1 MDGEEAEEE
10 EEDQLTYLE
19 CTPISIEQIKV
30 LSGEF
35 NFDGLNSLIIS
46 ISENPIVLL
55 KSP

>member
-19 CTPISIEQIKV
+19 CAPISIEQIKV

-35 NFDGLNSLIIS
+35 NFDGLNSVIIS

>member
-1 MDGEEAEEE
+1 VDREEE

-35 NFDGLNSLIIS
+35 NFDGLKSVTFSL
-46 ISENPIVLL
+46 SENPIVLL